1 MADHTVELSIT
12 IPEDQ
17 LDRVVSAMQIHYGPI
32 EDGVDENGAP
42 IFRDMTAG
50 EVGNKIKEETRQR
63 VIDVVRSVENQSAA
77 KAAVSAVS
85 DVNVT

>member
-1 MADHTVELSIT
+1 MAHHTVDISIQ

-17 LDRVVSAMQIHYGPI
+17 LNRVVSAMRIHYGPVQ
-32 EDGVDENGAP
+32 DGVDENGAP

-77 KAAVSAVS
+77 RAAVSAVS

>member
-12 IPEDQ
+12 IPENQ
-17 LDRVVSAMQIHYGPI
+17 LDRVISAMRIHYGPI
-32 EDGVDENGAP
+32 EDVVDENGAP

-63 VIDVVRSVENQSAA
+63 VIDIVRSVENQAA
-77 KAAVSAVS
+77 ARAAVSAVS

>member
-1 MADHTVELSIT
+1 MAHHTVDISIQ

-17 LDRVVSAMQIHYGPI
+17 LNRVVSAMRIHYGPVQ
-32 EDGVDENGAP
+32 DGVDENGAP

-63 VIDVVRSVENQSAA
+63 VIDVVRSVENQAA
-77 KAAVSAVS
+77 ARAAVSAVS

>member
-12 IPEDQ
+12 IPENQ
-17 LDRVVSAMQIHYGPI
+17 LDRVVSAMRIHYGPV
-32 EDGVDENGAP
+32 EDGAP

-63 VIDVVRSVENQSAA
+63 VIDIVRSVENQAA
-77 KAAVSAVS
+77 ARAAVSAVS